1 MPSSSIYYANAVDF
15 WRGFEVKIEIE
26 VKVEVEIEI
35 EIEVEIELQCF
46 NEQLP
51 YLYLLFFL
59 INLSQS

>member
-15 WRGFEVKIEIE
+15 WRGFEVK
-26 VKVEVEIEI
+26 VEVEI